1 MREVFKTMFF
11 LPDMSFNIKFALLSN
26 KYRQQEFAQALME
39 NMLTLYP
46 SRIDIWFQYVDM
58 LIKDKLYEFVR

>member
-1 MREVFKTMFF
+1 
-11 LPDMSFNIKFALLSN
+11 MSFNVKFALLGN

-58 LIKDKLYEFVR
+58 LVKDKLYEFVR